1 MLTRLRELK
10 AAVETLGTL
19 RLNPTP
25 NPPGPLRIVQ
35 AAASGRGARAEFVKE
50 LIVAAQVART
60 EANPGS
66 IGTLVVAGA
75 DGLSA
80 DHLEHLAAV
89 CTDSQVPLVLMF
101 EHLRGDA
108 RKVVG
113 GGGLVGLMRLG
124 NDQEATSAAD
134 FIGRE
139 HKLVFSSRTW
149 SLGENDS
156 NSTATNTGG
165 SSGTTDTTGTGSSTT
180 GEKVGTFGPHR
191 PGGMF
196 TKRTYGI
203 NSSNSR
209 ATSTGSTWSNTE
221 TTTTGTSRSEADAV
235 QRVHEHIVA
244 PETLQQMPDFAML
257 LVDHVRGQEHPRVR
271 PVETDTR
278 IASLPGVSARPL
290 PEQPAV
296 RNGAPRGAARPELTG
311 RLAGQPATAGWSH
324 QDDGLE
330 PELEWSG
337 PSGYEAPWPY
347 EGDATQGRR

>member
-1 MLTRLRELK
+1 
-10 AAVETLGTL
+10 
-19 RLNPTP
+19 
-25 NPPGPLRIVQ
+25 
-35 AAASGRGARAEFVKE
+35 
-50 LIVAAQVART
+50 VAAQVARI

-124 NDQEATSAAD
+124 NDQEAASAAD

-156 NSTATNTGG
+156 NSTATGTGG
-165 SSGTTDTTGTGSSTT
+165 SSGTTETTGSGSSTT

-191 PGGMF
+191 PGGLF
-196 TKRTYGI
+196 TKRTYGK
-203 NSSNSR
+203 NASTSR
-209 ATSTGSTWSNTE
+209 ATSTGSTWSTSE
-221 TTTTGTSRSEADAV
+221 TTTTGTSSSEADSV

-278 IASLPGVSARPL
+278 IAALPGVSAQPL
-290 PEQPAV
+290 PEQPAI
-296 RNGAPRGAARPELTG
+296 RITAKPSSLQSELTG
-311 RLAGQPATAGWSH
+311 RPDGQPATAGWSH
-324 QDDGLE
+324 GRDTGLE
-330 PELEWSG
+330 PEPEWG
-337 PSGYEAPWPY
+337 RARGHETPWPY
-347 EGDATQGRR
+347 EGDAAQGRR